1 VVSVL
6 AILAVCAIQAGGLSI
21 PLLRGIV
28 AHESAGQTNVYSAGE
43 GLRSFPTAAAA
54 AAAAAVDY
62 QAGKPVRLGLAGVP
76 PKAFIRDDR
85 TPVATDFDQCD
96 NLTAAVA
103 HLRRIRFECPQAEAG
118 DAAYCMAG
126 RYGGADGTAPND
138 AYADA
143 VMGQMLLSEAPVGA
157 DPRVLFIGPATAN
170 VQENSPFITS
180 RMTSHRSEIFA
191 APIAP
196 GSELLPRR

>member
-6 AILAVCAIQAGGLSI
+6 AILAACAIHADGVSI

-28 AHESAGQTNVYSAGE
+28 AHESAGQANVYSAGE
-43 GLRSFPTAAAA
+43 GPRSFATAAAA
-54 AAAAAVDY
+54 AAAAAADY
-62 QAGKPVRLGLAGVP
+62 RAGKPLRLGLAGVP
-76 PKAFIRDDR
+76 PRAFIRDDR

-96 NLTAAVA
+96 NLAAAVA

-126 RYGGADGTAPND
+126 RYGGYDGTAPND

-157 DPRVLFIGPATAN
+157 DPRVLFIGPATTN
-170 VQENSPFITS
+170 DLENSPFVRS
-180 RMTSHRSEIFA
+180 RESSRRLEIFA
-191 APIAP
+191 VPIAP
-196 GSELLPRR
+196 GSDLLPKK